1 MYAIKIDEHK
11 IVPLGLCA
19 GSFGAIATGFV
30 DLGVPTGGYIG
41 LEGAFAFQHATI
53 SPSMQVAGVA
63 ATIAITAAVALV
75 TIGFIRATVGLRV
88 SEEDEIKGLDAAYWA
103 PRT

>member
-11 IVPLGLCA
+11 IVSLGLCA

-30 DLGVPTGGYIG
+30 GLDVPRGGYIG

-53 SPSMQVAGVA
+53 SPSMQVTGVA

-75 TIGFIRATVGLRV
+75 SIGFIRATVGLRV
-88 SEEDEIKGLDAAYWA
+88 SEEDEIKGLAAAYCV